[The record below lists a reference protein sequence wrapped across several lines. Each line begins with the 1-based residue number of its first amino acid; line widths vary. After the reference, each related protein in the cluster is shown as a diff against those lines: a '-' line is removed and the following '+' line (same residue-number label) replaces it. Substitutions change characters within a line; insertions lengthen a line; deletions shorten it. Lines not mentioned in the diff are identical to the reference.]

1 MSVSVA
7 SPEPGAPLVRL
18 ERVTRRYGGVTAAE
32 DVSLTIAAG
41 DFAVITGRSG
51 SGKST
56 LLALLGTLTK
66 PTEGRVTAF
75 GEDISELDD
84 PALSELRAR
93 RIGFAFQFTGLLPTL
108 TVFDNVRLPSLFA
121 GPQSVERDLRARDLL
136 RRMGL
141 GERLE
146 HLPPELSGG
155 EQRRVAIARALF
167 NEPDLLLAD
176 EPTGD
181 LDSETERAILDLF
194 ESLHSDGL
202 TIVLVTHNLE
212 LKDHATRW
220 LTMRDG
226 RLSEPGAD

>member
-7 SPEPGAPLVRL
+7 SPEPGPLVRL
-18 ERVTRRYGGVTAAE
+18 DRVSRRYGDVVAAA
-32 DVSLTIAAG
+32 DLTLSVEAG
-41 DFAVITGRSG
+41 DFIVVTGRSG

-56 LLALLGTLTK
+56 LLALLGTLTR

-75 GEDISELDD
+75 GQDVDTLDD
-84 PALSELRAR
+84 QALSALRAR

-108 TVFDNVRLPSLFA
+108 TVFDNVRLPGLFA
-121 GPQSVERDLRARDLL
+121 GPGTVEQDLRARDLL
-136 RRMGL
+136 RRVGL
-141 GERLE
+141 GNRLE
-146 HLPPELSGG
+146 HLPPQLSGG
-155 EQRRVAIARALF
+155 EQRRVAIARALL
-167 NEPDLLLAD
+167 NQPGLLLAD

-181 LDSETERAILDLF
+181 LDTETEAAILELF
-194 ESLHSDGL
+194 QELHADGL

-226 RLSEPGAD
+226 HLDEPAAD